1 MNNFIYGRNIHSLLS
16 VRVPLGVDLLETP
29 AATSF
34 FALISDLLIHLSF
47 ALHLTPLSIPTF
59 LSSHLFL
66 NLCTQE
72 AVATI
77 IYCAQRVE
85 PIGEFVEVANL
96 LSVKFGAEWAKV
108 KKREICPFLFF
119 VSRS

>member
-1 MNNFIYGRNIHSLLS
+1 M
-16 VRVPLGVDLLETP
+16 
-29 AATSF
+29 
-34 FALISDLLIHLSF
+34 HLSF
-47 ALHLTPLSIPTF
+47 IHHSTSPHSFPFFFSLSLTLPLSFSHF
-59 LSSHLFL
+59 LS
-66 NLCTQE
+66 QE

-108 KKREICPFLFF
+108 KQQNSEIDPVDFSLKL
-119 VSRS
+119 SS